1 MTRTDPIFNFKK
13 SEGKKKQ
20 PAANKPSTSTSIF
33 GGGPSEDLEYQPV
46 KRKAKKSKLFP
57 SLNESGPSKTLILD
71 PTTLQNGLSSTP
83 LGTQLE
89 PQPSTSSSQVAP
101 KSSSHRPR
109 KLNGS
114 EDDAIR
120 ATKRR
125 IAKRQRKIV
134 SAASQAPRPLFA
146 KCRNRIPEHRTKNK
160 ERKGCWKTF
169 KGFIKK
175 RWENIKTGVKWVKSK
190 LGKMGEKV
198 MEKKRK
204 WDRWNPSKEHPV
216 AKFID
221 ETKLAGL
228 KETIKPNRGILYR

>member
-1 MTRTDPIFNFKK
+1 MTRTHPIFNFNK

-20 PAANKPSTSTSIF
+20 PAANRPSTSTSIT
-33 GGGPSEDLEYQPV
+33 GGGASQDLQYQPAKV
-46 KRKAKKSKLFP
+46 KAKKPKLSP
-57 SLNESGPSKTLILD
+57 NPDEAGPSKTVILD
-71 PTTLQNGLSSTP
+71 PSILQNGLSSTP

-101 KSSSHRPR
+101 NHSSQRPR
-109 KLNGS
+109 KLNSS
-114 EDDAIR
+114 EDDVIR

-125 IAKRQRKIV
+125 LAKRQRKIV
-134 SAASQAPRPLFA
+134 PFATQAPRPLFA
-146 KCRNRIPEHRTKNK
+146 KCRNRIPQHRIKNK
-160 ERKGCWKTF
+160 GRKGCWETF
-169 KGFIKK
+169 TSCIKK
-175 RWENIKTGVKWVKSK
+175 QWENIKTGVKWVKAK

-204 WDRWNPSKEHPV
+204 WDKWNPSKEHAV